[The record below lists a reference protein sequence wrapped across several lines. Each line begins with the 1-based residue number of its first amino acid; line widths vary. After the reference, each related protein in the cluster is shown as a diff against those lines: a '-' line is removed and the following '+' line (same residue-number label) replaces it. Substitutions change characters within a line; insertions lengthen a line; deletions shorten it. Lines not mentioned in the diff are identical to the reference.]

1 MVRVSKHLGM
11 LKQNADVYTF
21 VVKQWRS
28 RAIVDTLL
36 ALRYSKQELARA
48 TPKANIEMV
57 YQCGIVEEFENT
69 CDARMAHAVWFKST
83 ANRRQAQV
91 KRPDY
96 ELQGI
101 AHLKGL
107 FVNGRCL
114 LAPRRVVWCLPIG
127 GAACLWRGCHVSRS
141 PGCLGPDVRLH
152 V

>member
-1 MVRVSKHLGM
+1 
-11 LKQNADVYTF
+11 
-21 VVKQWRS
+21 
-28 RAIVDTLL
+28 
-36 ALRYSKQELARA
+36 
-48 TPKANIEMV
+48 MV

-107 FVNGRCL
+107 FVKGGFFSLPVELFDVCRSEVQPVCGEDVMCRSVQVV
-114 LAPRRVVWCLPIG
+114 LAPMSDCTF
-127 GAACLWRGCHVSRS
+127 GCQQPPRE
-141 PGCLGPDVRLH
+141 
-152 V
+152 